1 MAKVVR
7 TYTIAVSP
15 PTVNHQEDTMFA
27 RMIQLVAKQ
36 GRGKE
41 LQKTMNE
48 RALQALQEQPGF
60 VEGISLVPETEQ
72 DQYVGI
78 SIWKSKSD
86 ADRFAQGP
94 GQQLL
99 QSYRPLLEAEPTIRS
114 FQVDSSTIH
123 DASSRAASR

>member
-1 MAKVVR
+1 
-7 TYTIAVSP
+7 
-15 PTVNHQEDTMFA
+15 MFA
-27 RMIQLVAKQ
+27 RMIQLAAKQ

-48 RALQALQEQPGF
+48 RTLQALQEQPGF
-60 VEGISLVPETEQ
+60 VEGISLVPETEE
-72 DQYVGI
+72 DQFVGI

-99 QSYRPLLEAEPTIRS
+99 QSYKPLLEKEPTIRS
-114 FQVDSSTIH
+114 YQVDSSTIH